1 MVAAM
6 DSKSI
11 PDCGVPVQVRPGVRN
26 RNGVLAWMQRHCKNV
41 STNLATRL
49 QEDGTIGPE
58 TRCRNAADFYIRTGP
73 IPGNLKQSDMKILE
87 VHGTT
92 GTTAFPIRPRA
103 MVEEKGVAS
112 IIEKIIGE
120 YGQKI
125 VNGPDYL
132 REYNLR
138 IVITESISDGN
149 GVFKIWAT
157 TYRDYK
163 FENGG
168 VAFIGEKTL

>member
-1 MVAAM
+1 
-6 DSKSI
+6 
-11 PDCGVPVQVRPGVRN
+11 
-26 RNGVLAWMQRHCKNV
+26 
-41 STNLATRL
+41 
-49 QEDGTIGPE
+49 
-58 TRCRNAADFYIRTGP
+58 
-73 IPGNLKQSDMKILE
+73 MKIYE

-92 GTTAFPIRPRA
+92 GTTAFHIQTRA
-103 MVEEKGVAS
+103 MVEEKAIAS

-138 IVITESISDGN
+138 IVITESVSDGN
-149 GVFKIWAT
+149 GIFRIKT
-157 TYRDYK
+157 TIYRDYK

-168 VAFIGEKTL
+168 VAFIGEKTI

>member
-11 PDCGVPVQVRPGVRN
+11 P
-26 RNGVLAWMQRHCKNV
+26 V
-41 STNLATRL
+41 S
-49 QEDGTIGPE
+49 G
-58 TRCRNAADFYIRTGP
+58 CRFKSGRGYKRTGP
-73 IPGNLKQSDMKILE
+73 IPGNLKQSDMKIYE

-92 GTTAFPIRPRA
+92 GTTAFHIKTRA
-103 MVEEKGVAS
+103 MVEQKGVAS
-112 IIEKIIGE
+112 IIEKVITE

-125 VNGPDYL
+125 ANGPEYL

-138 IVITESISDGN
+138 IVITESVSDGN
-149 GVFKIWAT
+149 GIFHIWAT